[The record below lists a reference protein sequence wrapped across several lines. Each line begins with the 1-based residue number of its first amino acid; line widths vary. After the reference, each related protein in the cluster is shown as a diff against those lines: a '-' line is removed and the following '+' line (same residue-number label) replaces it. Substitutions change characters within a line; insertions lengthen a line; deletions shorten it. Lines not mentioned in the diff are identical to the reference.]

1 MGEQETRPPPE
12 KPWRP
17 ASLPPAPLHPSQK
30 GTRMNRTLRLHAETL
45 VELTSDELG
54 SIAGGI
60 TQNCNTLH
68 FCVIPTLPLFVC
80 IPPPE

>member
-1 MGEQETRPPPE
+1 
-12 KPWRP
+12 
-17 ASLPPAPLHPSQK
+17 
-30 GTRMNRTLRLHAETL
+30 MNRTLRLHAETL